1 MGATANGT
9 HADTLPIGR
18 AMLLAGG
25 VAVVLA
31 LTVSA
36 TVYLSMLDHGH
47 SFARMLGWQLG
58 NWGYLAFLAPLVLKM
73 GERLGGGQR
82 PAPLDLALWLLAGL
96 ALIAMHVA
104 VAAMFTVYLRPFYPL
119 PASTFKGATLG
130 QLPGAIIIDTM
141 AFGALLAIGSAYAA
155 RQRARQL
162 DLRESRLEAALA
174 RAQLDA
180 LRLEIQ
186 PHFLFNTLNSVSA
199 LIRLKEHDNA
209 LRMLIGLSD
218 LLRAAVDQ
226 PKDQLVALTS
236 EIDFVKRYVDLQRV
250 RFADRLDVRYEIN
263 EDCTGLAVPTF
274 LLQPI
279 VENALRHGA
288 APQAGRCHVEIGA
301 SADSGRLRL
310 WVADDGVGLPH
321 DFDLARHAGTGLSN
335 IRSRLAQLYGAAAT
349 LEVRAGKA
357 AGTTVEIAFPASTP
371 LAAPASAT

>member
-1 MGATANGT
+1 MGTTAASA

-18 AMLLAGG
+18 AMLLAAG
-25 VAVVLA
+25 VATVLA
-31 LTVSA
+31 LAVSA
-36 TVYLSMLDHGH
+36 AVYLSMLHHGH
-47 SFARMLGWQLG
+47 SFARMFGWQLG
-58 NWGYLAFLAPLVLKM
+58 NWGFWALLAPLVLKT
-73 GERLGGGQR
+73 GERLGGQR
-82 PAPLDLALWLLAGL
+82 TARLDVALWLLAGL
-96 ALIAMHVA
+96 ALIAMHA
-104 VAAMFTVYLRPFYPL
+104 LVAATVTVSLRPFYPL
-119 PASTFKGATLG
+119 ESGTFTGALLG
-130 QLPGAIIIDTM
+130 QLPSMVIIDLLVL
-141 AFGALLAIGSAYAA
+141 GILLATGSAYAA
-155 RQRARQL
+155 RRRARQL

-250 RFADRLDVRYEIN
+250 RFADRLDVRYEIS

-274 LLQPI
+274 LLQPL

-288 APQAGRCHVEIGA
+288 APQTGRCHVEIGA
-301 SADSGRLRL
+301 TADSGRLRL
-310 WVADDGVGLPH
+310 WVADDGAGLRQ

-335 IRSRLAQLYGAAAT
+335 TRSRLAQIYGAAAT
-349 LEVRAGKA
+349 FEVRAGHA
-357 AGTTVEIAFPASTP
+357 AGTIVEIAFPASTP
-371 LAAPASAT
+371 MAVPAAAT

>member
-1 MGATANGT
+1 MGSPATGE
-9 HADTLPIGR
+9 HADSLPIGR
-18 AMLLAGG
+18 AMLLATGI
-25 VAVVLA
+25 AVVLA
-31 LTVSA
+31 LAVSA
-36 TVYLSMLDHGH
+36 AVYLSMLHHGH
-47 SFARMLGWQLG
+47 SFVRMFGWQLG
-58 NWGYLAFLAPLVLKM
+58 NWGYWALLAPLVLKT
-73 GERLGGGQR
+73 GERLGGPR
-82 PAPLDLALWLLAGL
+82 PAPLDLALWFLAGL
-96 ALIAMHVA
+96 AIIAMHAV
-104 VAAMFTVYLRPFYPL
+104 VAATVTVYLRPFYPL
-119 PASTFKGATLG
+119 ASGTFTGAILG
-130 QLPGAIIIDTM
+130 QVPSLLIIDVM
-141 AFGALLAIGSAYAA
+141 AIGILLATGSAYAA
-155 RQRARQL
+155 RRRARQL

-250 RFADRLDVRYEIN
+250 RFADRLDVRYEIG

-288 APQAGRCHVEIGA
+288 APQTQRCHVEIGA

-310 WVADDGVGLPH
+310 WVADDGAGLPQ
-321 DFDLARHAGTGLSN
+321 DFDLTRHAGTGLSN
-335 IRSRLAQLYGAAAT
+335 TRSRLAQLYGAAAT

-357 AGTTVEIAFPASTP
+357 AGTIVEIAFPASTP
-371 LAAPASAT
+371 LAAPAAAT

>member
-1 MGATANGT
+1 MSAPTPDPHATG
-9 HADTLPIGR
+9 LPVGR

-31 LTVSA
+31 LAVSA
-36 TVYLSMLDHGH
+36 SVYLSMLNHGH
-47 SFARMLGWQLG
+47 SFARMFGWQIG
-58 NWGYLAFLAPLVLKM
+58 NWGYWALLAPLVLKA
-73 GERLGGGQR
+73 GERLGGGQVAR
-82 PAPLDLALWLLAGL
+82 LDLALWTLAGL
-96 ALIAMHVA
+96 ALMALHATVT
-104 VAAMFTVYLRPFYPL
+104 AAFTVTVQPFYPIDNTRPFVDAL
-119 PASTFKGATLG
+119 VG
-130 QLPGAIIIDTM
+130 QLPSLVVIDTLVL
-141 AFGALLAIGSAYAA
+141 GILLASGSAYGA

-226 PKDQLVALTS
+226 PKDQLVALTA
-236 EIDFVKRYVDLQRV
+236 ELDFVRRYVDLQRV
-250 RFADRLDVRYEIN
+250 RFADRLDVRYEIA
-263 EDCTGLAVPTF
+263 EDCAGLAVPTF
-274 LLQPI
+274 LLQPL

-288 APQAGRCHVEIGA
+288 APRPGMCHLEIGA

-310 WVADDGVGLPH
+310 WVTDDGAGLPR
-321 DFDLARHAGTGLSN
+321 DFDLDRHAGTGLSN
-335 IRSRLAQLYGAAAT
+335 TRSRLSQLYGAAAT
-349 LEVRAGKA
+349 FEVRAGKA
-357 AGTTVEIAFPASTP
+357 AGTIVEIAFPASTP
-371 LAAPASAT
+371 LAVTAPAT